1 MSRFLPISA
10 SYLGRLIYTASFVVT
25 CYPIFSEAQNGG
37 SELNLK
43 ATKQLTEEELV
54 ANRDELSRQR
64 AESAAK
70 VVAPPIIPPAPAE
83 PEDLIKSST
92 IISFGGNLTLVP
104 RGAVLYTPENFAAR
118 LIPEPDAKVL
128 GWNEFLLLNR
138 GWITTTEI
146 TMAQAEGVDLLP
158 AANAE
163 KMKKG
168 GNLVVAVFE
177 GNPISMLPPKPPAK
191 PANDSKA
198 NTLEK

>member
-1 MSRFLPISA
+1 MNRFWLISA
-10 SYLGRLIYTASFVVT
+10 PFSGRLVHAVILLVA
-25 CYPIFSEAQNGG
+25 CYPMLSEAQDGG
-37 SELNLK
+37 HEPKLT
-43 ATKQLTEEELV
+43 ATNQLTEEELV
-54 ANRDELSRQR
+54 AKRDELSRIR

-70 VVAPPIIPPAPAE
+70 VVAPPVIPPAPAE

-104 RGAVLYTPENFAAR
+104 RGAVLYTPENFAGR

-146 TMAQAEGVDLLP
+146 TMIQAEGVELLP

-177 GNPISMLPPKPPAK
+177 GNPISMLPPKPPVK
-191 PANDSKA
+191 PATDSKA